1 MFAAEAV
8 HQEKREM
15 EIPGN
20 GKKILGISSN
30 YHYYSITNFCGG
42 PWEIMRNLECISDGF
57 LPLSFDS
64 F

>member
-1 MFAAEAV
+1 MCAAEAV

-30 YHYYSITNFCGG
+30 YRGRSVFR
-42 PWEIMRNLECISDGF
+42 ESE
-57 LPLSFDS
+57 LPPIRQSANPPCW
-64 F
+64 